1 MTKKKNKQR
10 NINEVSNSGSE
21 GSSKQTPCYFYK
33 QGNCARGESCPFLH
47 EGADKS
53 SQTRPTKYSN
63 ALNVVDNSDFSIS
76 DFDRQELHEITSRP
90 PVYFYSSFAV
100 TKGGRRGII
109 NDRDISPEEL
119 RYFAYELRR
128 MGEFETYEA
137 IADIARQ
144 DMLNLF
150 EFISN
155 NMDKA
160 ERYIE
165 IARQRS
171 DSEIKNFLPPEEV
184 HSDNS
189 IGLLAIRF
197 LKGDTSAFDEL
208 KKQIQEKKTT
218 DWSHGTTGPSGGTVP
233 QTSPFGNAQKPLPL
247 QVSAFGARLGGTAQP
262 SSAFGSSPVPAPT
275 TNYVAPVFG
284 SSSFGVSIQQQSP
297 LTQASAFVSPA
308 FGSASAQSVPP
319 PPATN
324 LGGTIFGAS
333 TFGSPGQPQANS
345 QSQAFGSGLGS
356 DSAVG
361 WPESNNA
368 SRANTSASSSP
379 SPFTNLRQSVQ
390 QSSPVPS
397 FGARLGESTTHAPS
411 SAFGSLDSTRPI
423 PTQLSSTNAA
433 PVFGLSGFGS
443 RPAPAFGSS
452 TFGSAPASV
461 AASRPVFGQ
470 TGFSA
475 FANSGSPFGIAS
487 AQQQTSAFGAGP
499 KDETTADQSRPFAAF
514 STSRGSAFSAFGYD
528 GGNTVSPFAAF
539 ASQYNKDNE
548 MTSPMETKSD
558 ERGND
563 AGTMAGQPLRQQI
576 HPLPQQSM
584 PISPQQPRQQED
596 NSEIGKRRQR
606 ATEAQAQAPAASMQ
620 TNVQETKGPSQGKVV
635 TGNYITP
642 AMQRFPISLATEN
655 DQFPGLPQRPRS
667 KMEQMY
673 AYFARHNRQTLKP
686 DMRNPNTGYVAFM
699 QSAGDTYLPDVSDLT
714 LEEKAAFET
723 KVCNLGNVPEIVPP
737 LQYM

>member
-10 NINEVSNSGSE
+10 NLNEVSNSGSE

-33 QGNCARGESCPFLH
+33 QGNCAKGESCPFLH

-53 SQTRPTKYSN
+53 SQARPTKYSN

-119 RYFAYELRR
+119 RYFAYESKR

-171 DSEIKNFLPPEEV
+171 DSEIRNFLPPEEV

-208 KKQIQEKKTT
+208 KKRIREKKTT
-218 DWSHGTTGPSGGTVP
+218 NGSHIQSSTSGPSGETVP
-233 QTSPFGNAQKPLPL
+233 QTSPFGNAQKPSPL
-247 QVSAFGARLGGTAQP
+247 QASAFGARLGGTAQP
-262 SSAFGSSPVPAPT
+262 PAFQSSPVPEPT

-284 SSSFGVSIQQQSP
+284 SSSFGVSMQQQSP
-297 LTQASAFVSPA
+297 LTRTSAFGSPA
-308 FGSASAQSVPP
+308 FGSAAAPSVPP

-324 LGGTIFGAS
+324 LGGAIFGAS

-345 QSQAFGSGLGS
+345 QSQTFGSGRGG

-361 WPESNNA
+361 WSESN
-368 SRANTSASSSP
+368 SVSGANTSASSSP
-379 SPFTNLRQSVQ
+379 SPFTNLRPSAQ
-390 QSSPVPS
+390 QSSPMSS
-397 FGARLGESTTHAPS
+397 FGARLGESSTHAPS
-411 SAFGSLDSTRPI
+411 SAFGSLDSARPI

-433 PVFGLSGFGS
+433 PVFGVSGLGS
-443 RPAPAFGSS
+443 RPAPSFGSS
-452 TFGSAPASV
+452 TFGSTPASV
-461 AASRPVFGQ
+461 AANKPVFGQ

-475 FANSGSPFGIAS
+475 FANSASPFGIVS
-487 AQQQTSAFGAGP
+487 AQKQTSAFGAVP
-499 KDETTADQSRPFAAF
+499 KDETTVDQSRPFAAF
-514 STSRGSAFSAFGYD
+514 STSGGSAFSAFDYN
-528 GGNTVSPFAAF
+528 GGKTVSPFGTF
-539 ASQYNKDNE
+539 ADKYDKDNAT
-548 MTSPMETKSD
+548 TSPMETKPD
-558 ERGND
+558 ESGKD
-563 AGTMAGQPLRQQI
+563 AGVMVGQSF
-576 HPLPQQSM
+576 PQKSM
-584 PISPQQPRQQED
+584 PIYPLQPRQQED
-596 NSEIGKRRQR
+596 NSEIGRLRERANVADTEKR
-606 ATEAQAQAPAASMQ
+606 ASSVQ
-620 TNVQETKGPSQGKVV
+620 TKVQNTTGPSQGKVV
-635 TGNYITP
+635 TGNYITD
-642 AMQRFPISLATEN
+642 AMQRFPISPATEN
-655 DQFPGLPQRPRS
+655 DHFPGLPPRPRS

-686 DMRNPNTGYVAFM
+686 GMRNPDTGYVAFL

-714 LEEKAAFET
+714 LEEKAAFEA
-723 KVCNLGNVPEIVPP
+723 KVCDLGNVPEIVPP